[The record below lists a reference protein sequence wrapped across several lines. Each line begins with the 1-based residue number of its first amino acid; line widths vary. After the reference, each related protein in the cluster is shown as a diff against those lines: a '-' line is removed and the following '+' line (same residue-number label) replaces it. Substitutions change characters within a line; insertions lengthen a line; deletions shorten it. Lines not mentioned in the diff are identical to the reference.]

1 MGVVRLDGA
10 NMTDWDPDRLGRH
23 IGYLPQDS
31 GLIAGSIRDN
41 ISRFALWRGEASDVV
56 DAGVV
61 AAATEAGVHEMILKL
76 PKGYDT
82 LLAHG
87 GRGLSAGQAQRVALA
102 RALYGDPVLLVL
114 DEPNS
119 ALDGDGEAA
128 LGRAIL
134 GAKTRGAAVIIIAHR
149 TGVLQAVDRLLVL
162 RDGAIEM
169 IGPRAEVLAQMSKP
183 RGGAPSV
190 AQAKGQS

>member
-1 MGVVRLDGA
+1 
-10 NMTDWDPDRLGRH
+10 
-23 IGYLPQDS
+23 
-31 GLIAGSIRDN
+31 
-41 ISRFALWRGEASDVV
+41 
-56 DAGVV
+56 
-61 AAATEAGVHEMILKL
+61 MILKL

-134 GAKTRGAAVIIIAHR
+134 GAKARGAAVIIVAHR

-169 IGPRAEVLAQMSKP
+169 IGPRAEVLEKMSKP
-183 RGGAPSV
+183 RGGAPNV